1 LSTLPNTVVRA
12 LPPVEGVLAKRAV
25 LKPRRTRLEVAI
37 DPTDTTA
44 LENLTN
50 EQLAR
55 AYQDHGW
62 MQCLE
67 VLLCRNERICHYVLK
82 RFARSEEPYEDL
94 FQVARMGLL
103 KAAQRFDGTR
113 GTAFST
119 YAFPLVEG
127 EVRHYLRDNMLVR
140 QPRWAKSLYD
150 RIQQV
155 QGDFLRD
162 QGRSPTMSELA
173 DAVNV
178 QEEGILELI
187 RFYGSIDV
195 HSLED
200 NGAEVPNGLDR
211 GAIKAL
217 RPENFNLPIED
228 RILLYDALGALS
240 EAHKKLLYLLFFKGL
255 TQQEAADELGMSQ
268 RTVSREQTRA
278 LDRLKAILTKKIF

>member
-1 LSTLPNTVVRA
+1 MLTQPDTIIRA
-12 LPPVEGVLAKRAV
+12 LPPLEVAPASQAPRE
-25 LKPRRTRLEVAI
+25 PRRAHLEVAI
-37 DPTDTTA
+37 DPTDTAA
-44 LENLTN
+44 LEEFTN

-55 AYQDHGW
+55 AYQSHGW
-62 MQCLE
+62 MQCLD
-67 VLLCRNERICHYVLK
+67 VLLRRNERLCHHVLK
-82 RFARSEEPYEDL
+82 RFAYTEEPYEDL

-127 EVRHYLRDNMLVR
+127 ELRHYLRDNMLVR
-140 QPRWAKSLYD
+140 QPRWAKSLYE

-155 QGDFLRD
+155 QGDYLRD

-173 DAVNV
+173 AAVNV

-187 RFYGSIDV
+187 RFYGSVDV

-200 NGAEVPNGLDR
+200 NGAEVPDGPDR

-217 RPENFNLPIED
+217 RQENFNLPIED

-240 EAHKKLLYLLFFKGL
+240 EAHKKLLYLLFFKEL

>member
-1 LSTLPNTVVRA
+1 MASQTDNA
-12 LPPVEGVLAKRAV
+12 LAV
-25 LKPRRTRLEVAI
+25 LTSAEPGAPRARARGGRVPRLEVI
-37 DPTDTTA
+37 LDPTDPLA
-44 LENLTN
+44 LESMSN
-50 EQLAR
+50 EQLVG
-55 AYQDHGW
+55 AYQERGW
-62 MQCLE
+62 MQCLD
-67 VLLCRNERICHYVLK
+67 LLLRRNERLCHHVLK
-82 RFARSEEPYEDL
+82 RFTYTEEPYEDL

-103 KAAQRFDGTR
+103 KAAQRFDGSR

-127 EVRHYLRDNMLVR
+127 EVRHYLRDNLLVR

-155 QGDFLRD
+155 QVDYLRD

-173 DAVNV
+173 AAVNV

-200 NGAEVPNGLDR
+200 NPSEPPSGLDR
-211 GAIKAL
+211 SAIRAL

-268 RTVSREQTRA
+268 RTVSREQSRA
-278 LDRLKAILTKKIF
+278 LERLKAILTKKIF

>member
-1 LSTLPNTVVRA
+1 MSTQPDTVVQA
-12 LPPVEGVLAKRAV
+12 LPPLEVIPAYQPPCE
-25 LKPRRTRLEVAI
+25 PRRARLEVAI
-37 DPTDTTA
+37 DPTDTAA
-44 LENLTN
+44 LEELTN
-50 EQLAR
+50 EQLVR
-55 AYQDHGW
+55 AYQAHGW
-62 MQCLE
+62 MQCLD
-67 VLLCRNERICHYVLK
+67 VLLRRNERLCHHVLK
-82 RFARSEEPYEDL
+82 RFGHTEEPYEDL

-103 KAAQRFDGTR
+103 KAAQRFDATR

-127 EVRHYLRDNMLVR
+127 ELRHYLRDNMLVR

-155 QGDFLRD
+155 QGDYLRD

-173 DAVNV
+173 AAVNV

-200 NGAEVPNGLDR
+200 CGAEAPDGLDR

-217 RPENFNLPIED
+217 RQENFNLPIED

-240 EAHKKLLYLLFFKGL
+240 EVHKKLLYLLFFKEL